1 MQLTYSPCF
10 TPVPTPSMA
19 SRVDVLRAE
28 LEKLPQYEPETT
40 HRFHGG
46 MYCREV
52 WRPAGVLVVGKV
64 HRQEHFYVIVSGTV
78 LITTDEGAQRITGPA
93 TLCSMPGTRRAVF
106 AETDALCMTFH
117 RTDATTVEAAEDE
130 LVEPEESLYAP
141 GNRIPQ
147 QQNEVIE

>member
-1 MQLTYSPCF
+1 MKVTYGKGF
-10 TPVPTPSMA
+10 ALVPTEPMA
-19 SRVDVLRAE
+19 RRVDALRAA
-28 LEKLPQYEPETT
+28 LEQMPQYEPETT

-93 TLCSMPGTRRAVF
+93 TLCSKPGVRRAVY

-117 RTDATTVEAAEDE
+117 RTDATTIEAAEAE
-130 LVEPEESLYAP
+130 LVEPEQSAYAP
-141 GNRIPQ
+141 GNRLDQ
-147 QQNEVIE
+147 QQIEVIK